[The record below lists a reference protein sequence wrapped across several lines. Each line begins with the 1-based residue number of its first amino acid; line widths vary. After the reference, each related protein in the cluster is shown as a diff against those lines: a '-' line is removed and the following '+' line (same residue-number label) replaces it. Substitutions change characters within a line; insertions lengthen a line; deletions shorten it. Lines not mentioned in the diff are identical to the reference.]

1 MHARGL
7 AVGVVTLMAMLSGGV
22 ILANPS
28 TADEMPLA
36 KSVGTQLPLQDF
48 RAMELDEDRGRL
60 YFAQGAGS
68 SLPLVVTDLDGVLQ
82 RDVTDVTGVSDVVL
96 SNDQQTLYVAQ
107 DFDRVTALDADTLV
121 PSATYDAP
129 NGACVYAVE
138 PAGDKLVGSYVDC
151 GIGSGGLLIWSSPST
166 PAVVY
171 TAGPNYHPM
180 VDASPGSGGLIVAG
194 DTGYSPVSTY
204 VIDVSGPTPTIVSKR
219 DNTGSNLQDYALS
232 PDGTE
237 VVESVG
243 NPYEHHSYRLPDLSD
258 ATTYPSGAYPL
269 DAAWS
274 GDGSTVAVARSSTG
288 SNDADV
294 LFYDKDSTTSKY
306 AVDFRASDEL
316 WKGALVVN
324 STGTRAWAVTYD
336 DTYQSTQLLHSFGPA
351 YPPKAPITD
360 IAITARTGSGK
371 DKGTAY
377 VTVTWTSPLS
387 RPGSSTNQQFVNVSA
402 STNGGSD
409 VLIGG
414 AEMTTAR
421 TYTTTYPLPRGTTTF
436 TARYKDFE
444 NWYPPATVTATL
456 SR

>member
-138 PAGDKLVGSYVDC
+138 PAGD
-151 GIGSGGLLIWSSPST
+151 
-166 PAVVY
+166 
-171 TAGPNYHPM
+171 N
-180 VDASPGSGGLIVAG
+180 
-194 DTGYSPVSTY
+194 
-204 VIDVSGPTPTIVSKR
+204 PTPTIVSKR

-371 DKGTAY
+371 AKGTAY